1 MTTQQKIE
9 AMKGVIE
16 LLELAHKNYTRE
28 LDRIARHEHMSDA
41 DFSDYSDFA
50 RLRREV
56 EEAIKL
62 CNKVISMYNTEL
74 INETIQDARKRA
86 GRTLQGRLSRAMEQN
101 TGKHPEEQR
110 LSINEVL
117 RNYYI

>member
-28 LDRIARHEHMSDA
+28 LDRIARHERMSDA
-41 DFSDYSDFA
+41 DFSDYSYFA

-62 CNKVISMYNTEL
+62 CNAVIAKYNLEL
-74 INETIQDARKRA
+74 TAETIREAKKRA
-86 GRTLQGRLSRAMEQN
+86 GRTLQGRLSRAMKQN